1 VANFGHLAEGEPTQA
16 GRQRNLQS
24 ADQRRTDG
32 GDEARASREVK
43 AAEAELDH
51 PEDGNARG
59 RNFYGWVAETA
70 PRYSNGAAI
79 LREIDRAPKL
89 ASYCLRSDRTKAPVN
104 RSAVARVRRNG
115 ALEKTGAYIQSES
128 SQTERC
134 GQNQRTQQS
143 DGHERIKAR
152 LGFGN
157 GAKRDFRSS
166 IHGNLQWKNNQL
178 IVCRQKP
185 LCRRRNLNFD
195 CGE

>member
-1 VANFGHLAEGEPTQA
+1 M
-16 GRQRNLQS
+16 QS

-43 AAEAELDH
+43 AAEAKLDH

-59 RNFYGWVAETA
+59 RNFCGRVAKT
-70 PRYSNGAAI
+70 RHDIRTGCAI
-79 LREIDRAPKL
+79 RREIDRAPKL
-89 ASYCLRSDRTKAPVN
+89 AGYCLRSDRTKAPVN
-104 RSAVARVRRNG
+104 RFSVARVRRNG
-115 ALEKTGAYIQSES
+115 ALEKTGAYIQAES

-157 GAKRDFRSS
+157 GAYRDIRSS
-166 IHGNLQWKNNQL
+166 IHGNLQWKNNQP

-185 LCRRRNLNFD
+185 LCRRHNLNFD

>member
-1 VANFGHLAEGEPTQA
+1 
-16 GRQRNLQS
+16 LQS
-24 ADQRRTDG
+24 ADLQRTDG
-32 GDEARASREVK
+32 GDEARAGREVK
-43 AAEAELDH
+43 EAEAELDR

-59 RNFYGWVAETA
+59 RISCGRVAETA
-70 PRYSNGAAI
+70 PRYSNGV

-115 ALEKTGAYIQSES
+115 ALEKTGAYIQAES

-134 GQNQRTQQS
+134 GQNQRTQQR

-157 GAKRDFRSS
+157 GAY
-166 IHGNLQWKNNQL
+166 
-178 IVCRQKP
+178 
-185 LCRRRNLNFD
+185 
-195 CGE
+195 